1 MSVRKFSSASISSVQ
16 PKGSK
21 FWNQETFPGTYE
33 SISTAIVDSSGAAS
47 ITFSSI
53 PQNYSH
59 LQIRGLARTNRS
71 AGSTDTLFV
80 RLNGE
85 TGNNY
90 TIHDIY
96 GNGSSANA
104 ENGVNTGYIKGFQ
117 VGSTADASGIFGLGI
132 IDILDYTNTNKRR
145 VVRIFGGVNTND
157 AGNENIQLSSGM
169 LTNSTSALTSV
180 LLYPGSGT
188 AFEQH
193 THFSLYGI
201 RGA

>member
-1 MSVRKFSSASISSVQ
+1 MSVRKFSSASISSAQ

-53 PQNYSH
+53 PQNYNH
-59 LQIRGLARTNRS
+59 LQIRGMARTNRS

-80 RLNGE
+80 RLNSE

-96 GNGSSANA
+96 GNGSSVNA
-104 ENGVNTGYIKGFQ
+104 EGGANTGYIKGFQ

-145 VVRIFGGVNTND
+145 VLRIFGGVNTNG
-157 AGNENIQLSSGM
+157 AGTQNIQLSSGM

-193 THFSLYGI
+193 TYFSLYGI

>member
-1 MSVRKFSSASISSVQ
+1 MSVRKFTSASISSAVI
-16 PKGSK
+16 KSSK
-21 FWNQETFPGTYE
+21 LWDQETFPGTFE

-53 PQNYSH
+53 PQNYNH
-59 LQIRGLARTNRS
+59 LQIRGMARTNRS
-71 AGSTDTLFV
+71 AGSTDTIGI

-90 TIHDIY
+90 TIHALF
-96 GNGSSANA
+96 GNGSSVSA
-104 ENGVNTGYIKGFQ
+104 ESGANTGYIKGFQ

-145 VVRIFGGVNTND
+145 VVRIFGGVNSNG
-157 AGNENIQLSSGM
+157 AGNQNIQLSSGM
-169 LTNSTSALTSV
+169 ITNSTSALTSV
-180 LLYPGSGT
+180 LIYPLNGT